1 MTKKEIVEYIK
12 QNMPNIQGSEEEKE
26 VKTALYIYIT
36 LGKMKSF
43 DEKYYYGNSETKKKI
58 YRLAEKEKHS
68 ENAMVEKKKLI
79 CVSLTYLYCD
89 ILKEFEIKAIGRQ
102 EEEWEHVYPIILL
115 KNGTTVMADLQ
126 LDLEN
131 IQSKSK
137 LRYFQYKSEN
147 QEIIDNML
155 IELGYIE
162 KESDYKDEVI
172 EKLKNKVKGKNPH
185 EALRDIIECEN
196 LYKNNEEME
205 NIEVNKFY
213 RNSFKKIVPHFWE
226 KRIFTFN
233 CYKEREDK
241 QRDYILCVFS
251 EEDTIQPYLFSQKE
265 KKFKKIEISKMKQL
279 EEEGLVLGAKPKEN
293 GSKKLKKYIEK
304 QNHNEKVK
312 SI

>member
-1 MTKKEIVEYIK
+1 MTKKELVEYIK
-12 QNMPNIQGSEEEKE
+12 QNMPNIQGTEEEKE
-26 VKTALYIYIT
+26 IKTALYIYIT
-36 LGKMKSF
+36 LGKIKSF

-185 EALRDIIECEN
+185 EALKDIIECEN

-213 RNSFKKIVPHFWE
+213 KSAFKKIVPHFYQ
-226 KRIFTFN
+226 KRIFAFN
-233 CYKEREDK
+233 CYKEKEDK
-241 QRDYILCVFS
+241 QRNYTLCVFS
-251 EEDTIQPYLFSQKE
+251 EEDTIQPYLFSQKD
-265 KKFKKIEISKMKQL
+265 KKFLKVEISKMKQL

-293 GSKKLKKYIEK
+293 GSKKLK
-304 QNHNEKVK
+304 NT
-312 SI
+312 

>member
-1 MTKKEIVEYIK
+1 
-12 QNMPNIQGSEEEKE
+12 
-26 VKTALYIYIT
+26 
-36 LGKMKSF
+36 
-43 DEKYYYGNSETKKKI
+43 
-58 YRLAEKEKHS
+58 
-68 ENAMVEKKKLI
+68 MVEKKKLI

-185 EALRDIIECEN
+185 EALKDIIECEN

-213 RNSFKKIVPHFWE
+213 KSAFKKIVPHFYQ
-226 KRIFTFN
+226 KRIFAFN
-233 CYKEREDK
+233 CYKEKEDK
-241 QRDYILCVFS
+241 QRNYTLCVFS
-251 EEDTIQPYLFSQKE
+251 EEDTIQPYLFSQKD
-265 KKFKKIEISKMKQL
+265 KKFLKVEISKMKQL

-304 QNHNEKVK
+304 QEQQEKRKEK
-312 SI
+312 SK